1 MIGSRRNKLVA
12 AGAALAATVS
22 TAGALAHSGALSPS
36 EESEAVVNDAAEQLG
51 VEPAELTDALKQALK
66 NRVDAAVEAG
76 RLTEEQ
82 GAEIKERID
91 AGEVPLIAFGPGLH
105 GLGHPGHFGGL
116 EAAASFL
123 GMSEDELRSSLAD
136 GKTLAELA
144 EEKDKT
150 VRGLVDAMVAAAK
163 EELNRAVEDGR
174 LTDAQR
180 DEISSRLEERI
191 TATVNGELRR
201 GPHMHGHGRWGPP
214 PAGDSGDGSR
224 SRDSFSGAET
234 AVASPVE
241 DAPAAPR
248 GGRGRLFR

>member
-1 MIGSRRNKLVA
+1 MIASRRNKLVA
-12 AGAALAATVS
+12 AGAALVATVS
-22 TAGALAHSGALSPS
+22 TAGAVAHSGVLSPS

-51 VEPAELTDALKQALK
+51 VDPAELADALKQALK

-91 AGEVPLIAFGPGLH
+91 AGEVPLVALGPGVH

-123 GMSEDELRSSLAD
+123 GMSEHELRSSLAD

-144 EEKDKT
+144 EERGKT
-150 VRGLVDAMVAAAK
+150 VGGLVDAMVAAAK
-163 EELNRAVEDGR
+163 EKLDQAVEDGR
-174 LTDAQR
+174 LTDARR
-180 DEISSRLEERI
+180 DEIASRLEERI
-191 TATVNGELRR
+191 TAIVEGELRR

-214 PAGDSGDGSR
+214 PADSGDGSG
-224 SRDSFSGAET
+224 SSDSSSGAET
-234 AVASPVE
+234 TVA
-241 DAPAAPR
+241 
-248 GGRGRLFR
+248 